1 MGGLQSRLGPVKTMG
16 WTTSGFQSP
25 LCVRP
30 AVEKLHLDRGRVPVQ
45 LVLTRTDLLP
55 LNTSASTLQSSDNHL
70 QLRPDDLEQELFES
84 YTISFPNC
92 SSLWWSPPFH
102 FNVSRSLF
110 HLQSSLLIG
119 FDAAVVVGMAKR
131 KKRQPSPYRSDKPP
145 DAG

>member
-1 MGGLQSRLGPVKTMG
+1 M
-16 WTTSGFQSP
+16 
-25 LCVRP
+25 
-30 AVEKLHLDRGRVPVQ
+30 Q
-45 LVLTRTDLLP
+45 LVLTRTDLLS

-119 FDAAVVVGMAKR
+119 FDAAVVVGMTKAQEVSTFATLVGQAPGR
-131 KKRQPSPYRSDKPP
+131 WLELTCFCV
-145 DAG
+145 